1 MKRAFAALSF
11 TAAAACGGDEGMPVA
26 QLPEIDTTNPLL
38 AEWNTP
44 YGTPPFDS
52 IRTEHYLPAFETA
65 IACSRAEV
73 EAIAQN
79 PAKPTFRN
87 TIVALERQGAL
98 LDRVSGLFFNL
109 LEADGTEQMQRIALD
124 VQPALTELNNDI
136 SLNAELF
143 ERVRQVY
150 EHPGRGLTK
159 EDRRL
164 LEETYRDFARGGAA
178 LEPEEKELY
187 RRYTSELDSLTLQFG
202 QNTLAATNAF
212 TLHITDP
219 AQVAELPASLRE
231 SLAAEAS
238 SRGLKGWVVTLQAPS
253 YMPFMNYSSDR
264 TLKER
269 LWRAYNARALGGEH
283 DNTVVQGMQHK
294 YRQTVMILSTNQCA
308 MYCRH
313 CFRKRLVGLSSAEVA
328 AHLPEMAA
336 YVSAHPEIDNVLIS
350 GGDAFLN
357 SNEVIG
363 EYLETF
369 TSIPH
374 IRFIRFGTRTPVTFP
389 QRILEDDGELTNLLA
404 RYGERKQIIVVTHFN
419 HPRELTDQSRQ
430 AVRELQRAGCVVR
443 NQTVLLRGVNDDPEV
458 LAALLNALVSI
469 GVMPYYVFQC
479 RPVEGVKNQ
488 FQVPLARGVAIVDEA
503 KASMSGIA
511 KAFRYAMSHPTGKIE
526 ILGPAGEG
534 KLAFKYHQAKDPADN
549 ARLFIRDVA
558 PDQCWLD

>member
-1 MKRAFAALSF
+1 MKRWQELLDGCVRDVADLKDRLHLS
-11 TAAAACGGDEGMPVA
+11 D
-26 QLPEIDTTNPLL
+26 D
-38 AEWNTP
+38 
-44 YGTPPFDS
+44 
-52 IRTEHYLPAFETA
+52 
-65 IACSRAEV
+65 EV
-73 EAIAQN
+73 EALQAIERSYPVCI
-79 PAKPTFRN
+79 PAYY
-87 TIVALERQGAL
+87 
-98 LDRVSGLFFNL
+98 LDLI
-109 LEADGTEQMQRIALD
+109 D
-124 VQPALTELNNDI
+124 P
-136 SLNAELF
+136 
-143 ERVRQVY
+143 
-150 EHPGRGLTK
+150 
-159 EDRRL
+159 EDRHDPIRKMCVPDAMEFSL
-164 LEETYRDFARGGAA
+164 GGS
-178 LEPEEKELY
+178 PD
-187 RRYTSELDSLTLQFG
+187 TS
-202 QNTLAATNAF
+202 
-212 TLHITDP
+212 
-219 AQVAELPASLRE
+219 
-231 SLAAEAS
+231 
-238 SRGLKGWVVTLQAPS
+238 
-253 YMPFMNYSSDR
+253 
-264 TLKER
+264 
-269 LWRAYNARALGGEH
+269 GEH

-389 QRILEDDGELTNLLA
+389 QRILEDDGELTDLLA